1 MPKLTAA
8 DLVKLDDA
16 GGVLHQRCADRVAFF
31 DGTGLDDAT
40 YELVQAYLDFD
51 AALQHLDEVIER
63 NRK

>member
-16 GGVLHQRCADRVAFF
+16 GGVLHERCGDVQTLLDNVAF
-31 DGTGLDDAT
+31 DNATG
-40 YELVQAYLDFD
+40 ELVRAYLAFD